1 MSTGLEKFPAKIGEG
16 GGEGAGQGC
25 GNTASSLKMLVVEI
39 LQPKRRRGAAFNR
52 TETLVRISSPH

>member
-1 MSTGLEKFPAKIGEG
+1 MSTGLEKFPVKIWGQ
-16 GGEGAGQGC
+16 GGERAGQDC

-52 TETLVRISSPH
+52 TEMLVRISSPH